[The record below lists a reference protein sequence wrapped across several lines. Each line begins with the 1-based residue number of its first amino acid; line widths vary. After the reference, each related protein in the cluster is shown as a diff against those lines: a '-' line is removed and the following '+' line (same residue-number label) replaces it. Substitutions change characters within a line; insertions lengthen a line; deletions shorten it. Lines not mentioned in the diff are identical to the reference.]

1 MVKNKLIALVTSAVL
16 FAGGVGVTALASNKT
31 NHVTTKVENHVLL
44 SAPATSNQAVVI
56 NTNKSPLVLYSAP
69 NSSSSVASYLSIG
82 EMLTYQTT
90 NNANFY
96 KVTVQ
101 ETGAT
106 GYISANNIQ
115 IIESGLNQAFN
126 DMSGQGQVINV
137 TRNVILRS
145 QPDMQGSIMGNY
157 KNNMPITLLGKQGQ
171 WYKVTIGG
179 QVGYMY
185 QEYVG
190 IDNSSNGNV
199 TTNSNSGKATM
210 NNNSGNAKSTAI
222 ISSSHPNI
230 NINTNTNNSTNG
242 KSPIN
247 TTSNTSSNAN
257 VTTAKTSNHNISPSK
272 QIRNKKNLENDFTFY
287 SATINKDCS
296 LYEAP
301 PKLGGGASV
310 NLQKGE
316 KIFVNMTDTPQSG
329 WILARTALGGGYL
342 PTSSFTESS
351 SERYLLEKVESPTKL
366 YSKPI
371 KNSATISLNSKLSY
385 IPNATLVFVL
395 KESKLPN
402 GWSSVFVGSSATGF
416 KQGYIPTAIL
426 SVY

>member
-1 MVKNKLIALVTSAVL
+1 MGKNKLIALVTSAVL
-16 FAGGVGVTALASNKT
+16 IAGGVGVTALASNKT
-31 NHVTTKVENHVLL
+31 NNVTTKVENHVLL

-69 NSSSSVASYLSIG
+69 NASSSVASYLSIG

-179 QVGYMY
+179 QTGYMY

-190 IDNSSNGNV
+190 IDNNNV
-199 TTNSNSGKATM
+199 TTNSSIRPINKVLTNNKINSGQNI
-210 NNNSGNAKSTAI
+210 NNIKKDNNI
-222 ISSSHPNI
+222 ISNQILTQTAYNNLYNNLKVKI
-230 NINTNTNNSTNG
+230 NSIIRSKFKSNDIKDITNNYLT
-242 KSPIN
+242 KYFSPIAAVN
-247 TTSNTSSNAN
+247 MS
-257 VTTAKTSNHNISPSK
+257 NISIEELNQGIYNLNYNISSQIPNPSNP
-272 QIRNKKNLENDFTFY
+272 NKMPFSIPLNIYNS
-287 SATINKDCS
+287 SAK
-296 LYEAP
+296 
-301 PKLGGGASV
+301 
-310 NLQKGE
+310 
-316 KIFVNMTDTPQSG
+316 
-329 WILARTALGGGYL
+329 GYL
-342 PTSSFTESS
+342 
-351 SERYLLEKVESPTKL
+351 
-366 YSKPI
+366 I
-371 KNSATISLNSKLSY
+371 ITISK
-385 IPNATLVFVL
+385 
-395 KESKLPN
+395 
-402 GWSSVFVGSSATGF
+402 
-416 KQGYIPTAIL
+416 
-426 SVY
+426 